1 MVTKHRW
8 RKGVMTSYCWKRSVK
23 NIVTSKTFYGSWLN
37 AGSLFFYKT
46 RVQISSTDFCTLFF
60 LPAEPLGNAGAAI
73 KLFEGSFT
81 FKIWSAQRGCR
92 WLLQRFVKSGT
103 FTVSIG
109 IAMPQP
115 IAANLNGAS
124 TILAEAFPA
133 SFITFDPLVF
143 YRLDYIK
150 KTERLICKVMLDL
163 RSGATAGSGF
173 SIAETIGE
181 DRHDISA
188 SAFANPFRF
197 TWFWVWV
204 FLYYF
209 QLAKCFAPQINEGGR
224 GSMPKTAAWFCT
236 IGS

>member
-1 MVTKHRW
+1 
-8 RKGVMTSYCWKRSVK
+8 MTSYCWKRSVK

-60 LPAEPLGNAGAAI
+60 SFAPPRIAQERRLGFKSVVSPVKRLNALRAAY
-73 KLFEGSFT
+73 G
-81 FKIWSAQRGCR
+81 
-92 WLLQRFVKSGT
+92 LLSRFVKSGA
-103 FTVSIG
+103 FAMTVW

-115 IAANLNGAS
+115 IAANFHCAS
-124 TILAEAFPA
+124 AILTEAFPA
-133 SFITFDPLVF
+133 GFITFDPLVF

-150 KTERLICKVMLDL
+150 KTERLICKVMLNL

-188 SAFANPFRF
+188 FAFANPFRF
-197 TWFWVWV
+197 TRF
-204 FLYYF
+204 
-209 QLAKCFAPQINEGGR
+209 
-224 GSMPKTAAWFCT
+224 
-236 IGS
+236 